1 MKRSST
7 LHVWLLAALLLVWW
21 QTNPTIL
28 AEERQAPTPPAK
40 KEAEPGEPPAAEAS
54 AKQADAPHRHAAA
67 DNPSGDT
74 QPSDTQPS
82 DRQADDQPAGEKQA
96 AEAPAESAPAEAGTA
111 GQQASE
117 EAALLDSMNAKFN
130 YTVGHSFGQDV
141 RQKIQPILGVF
152 EFDLQMF
159 LRGFSDAFK
168 DQSLLSEEQMS
179 EIRKELDQE
188 FRRKQQQLLN
198 ELAEKNK
205 REGEAFLAA
214 NKNAEGVKTAR
225 SGLQYKVLKAGK
237 GRRPTI
243 TSRVRVHYRGTF
255 IDGTEF
261 DSSYKRGEPV
271 EFAVSDV
278 IKGWSEALQMMP
290 AGSRWKLFIPANLA
304 YGPQGRMPA
313 IGPNATLVFEVEL
326 LEVLE

>member
-1 MKRSST
+1 MKHAFA
-7 LHVWLLAALLLVWW
+7 LHLPLILALFLVGW
-21 QTNPTIL
+21 QTIPNVL
-28 AEERQAPTPPAK
+28 VEAQQPTPSQDS
-40 KEAEPGEPPAAEAS
+40 EDS
-54 AKQADAPHRHAAA
+54 
-67 DNPSGDT
+67 
-74 QPSDTQPS
+74 
-82 DRQADDQPAGEKQA
+82 QPAGQPASAANPERPDPASTGETTKRPAARKAAAQTPD
-96 AEAPAESAPAEAGTA
+96 AEADSASPAGQDVPNQDTTGNDAPGKDAPGQNTPAE
-111 GQQASE
+111 QV
-117 EAALLDSMNAKFN
+117 LDSMNAKFN

-152 EFDLQMF
+152 EFDLEMF
-159 LRGFSDAFK
+159 LRGFRDAFENK
-168 DQSLLSEEQMS
+168 SLLSEEQMQ
-179 EIRKELDQE
+179 EIRTELDQE
-188 FRRKQQQLLN
+188 FRRKQQQLFN

-214 NKNAEGVKTAR
+214 NKKEDGVKTSN

-243 TSRVRVHYRGTF
+243 ASRVRVHYRGTF

-278 IKGWSEALQMMP
+278 IKGWSEALQMMQ
-290 AGSRWKLFIPANLA
+290 AGSRWKLFIPAKLA
-304 YGPQGRMPA
+304 YGEQGRPP